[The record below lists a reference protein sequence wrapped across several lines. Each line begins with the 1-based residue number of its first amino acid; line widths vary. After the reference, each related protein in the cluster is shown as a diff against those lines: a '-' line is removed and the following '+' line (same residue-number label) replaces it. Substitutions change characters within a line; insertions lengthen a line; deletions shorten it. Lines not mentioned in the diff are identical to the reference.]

1 MVSVWTD
8 TATAVLGAGCMKFVT
23 LFLKTENV
31 HLLKDVGMIPY
42 FLHKN
47 YGWDCSVA
55 TYQNSPEYPYLTD
68 EVRGLRLDFIKRTR
82 LGKIVDGIRYLKA
95 HAAEI
100 DVLNLYHLNLSTY
113 FYELAFRKY
122 NQSGKIYLKLD
133 MNPVGL
139 KTCLAKDLRG
149 LIKRASIR
157 RADIVSVE
165 TTVLQKEL
173 IKHFGQKIIYITNGY
188 FDRTT
193 SSQDGKAL
201 PFEKENVILTVGNL
215 GTKEKAT
222 DVLLAAFA
230 KSAPYHD
237 WTLKLIG
244 PVAEQFKPQ
253 ITDFYEQYP
262 QLKEQVQFLGSIHD
276 KERLMNEYRRAKVFA
291 LPSRSE
297 SFGIVLV
304 EAASQGCYLVTT
316 DMVPAGYDVNGN
328 GRFGLVVPAND
339 IDALSKALENL
350 FTVNRNWNNDAEKIA
365 AHAKE
370 AFCWNTIIERLYQA
384 ISAHF

>member
-1 MVSVWTD
+1 MR
-8 TATAVLGAGCMKFVT
+8 FVT

-42 FLHKN
+42 FLHKK
-47 YGWDCSVA
+47 YGWDCTVA
-55 TYQNSPEYPYLTD
+55 SYQNSEAYPYLED
-68 EVRGLRLDFIKRTR
+68 EVRGLRLNFVNKTVF
-82 LGKIVDGIRYLKA
+82 GKIYDGIRYLKV

-113 FYELAFRKY
+113 FFELAYRAY
-122 NQSGKIYLKLD
+122 NRRGKIYLKLD

-139 KTCLAKDLRG
+139 KTCLAGNLRG

-165 TTVLQKEL
+165 TKMLQKEL
-173 IKHFGQKIIYITNGY
+173 VKHFGQKIIYLTNGY
-188 FDRTT
+188 FERAA
-193 SSQDGKAL
+193 SSQDQAAL
-201 PFEKENVILTVGNL
+201 PFKKENILLTVGNL

-222 DVLLAAFA
+222 DILLAAFA
-230 KSAPYHD
+230 KSASHHD

-244 PVAEQFKPQ
+244 PVAEQFQPKLK
-253 ITDFYEQYP
+253 DFYEHYP
-262 QLKEQVQFLGSIHD
+262 QLKERVQFLGSIRD
-276 KERLMNEYRRAKVFA
+276 KERLMNEYRRAKVFV

-304 EAASQGCYLVTT
+304 EAASQGCYLITT

-328 GRFGLVVPAND
+328 GRFGLVVPVND
-339 IDALSKALENL
+339 SNALSETFKNL
-350 FTVNRNWNNDAEKIA
+350 FTVNRFWDQEAEKIA
-365 AHAKE
+365 AYAKE
-370 AFCWNTIIERLYQA
+370 AFCWDTITEQLYQA
-384 ISAHF
+384 VSTHFQ

>member
-1 MVSVWTD
+1 
-8 TATAVLGAGCMKFVT
+8 MKFVT

-55 TYQNSPEYPYLTD
+55 TYQNSAEYPYVMD
-68 EVRGLRLDFIKRTR
+68 EVRGLRLDFVKRTR
-82 LGKIVDGIRYLKA
+82 LGRIVDGIRYLKA

-173 IKHFGQKIIYITNGY
+173 VKHFGQKIIYITNGY

-201 PFEKENVILTVGNL
+201 PFKKENVILTVGNL

-230 KSAPYHD
+230 KSAPHHD

-244 PVAEQFKPQ
+244 PVAEQFKTE

-262 QLKEQVQFLGSIHD
+262 QLKERVQFLGSIHD
-276 KERLMNEYRRAKVFA
+276 KERLMNEYRSAKVFA

-350 FTVNRNWNNDAEKIA
+350 CTVNRNWNNDAEKIA

-370 AFCWNTIIERLYQA
+370 AFCWYTIIERLYQA

>member
-1 MVSVWTD
+1 
-8 TATAVLGAGCMKFVT
+8 
-23 LFLKTENV
+23 
-31 HLLKDVGMIPY
+31 MIPY

-47 YGWDCSVA
+47 YGWDCVIA
-55 TYQNSPEYPYLTD
+55 TRQNCAEYSYLAN
-68 EVRGLRLDFIKRTR
+68 EVRGLRLDFVKQTR
-82 LGKIVDGIRYLKA
+82 LGRIFDGIRYLKA
-95 HAAEI
+95 HASEI

-122 NQSGKIYLKLD
+122 NRTGKIYLKLD

-157 RADIVSVE
+157 RADVVSVE

-173 IKHFGQKIIYITNGY
+173 VKHFGQKIIYLTNGY
-188 FDRTT
+188 FDRTA
-193 SSQDGKAL
+193 SLPDQKAL

-230 KSAPYHD
+230 KSAPHHD

-244 PVAEQFKPQ
+244 PVAEQFQPE
-253 ITDFYEQYP
+253 IADFYGRYP
-262 QLKEQVQFLGSIHD
+262 QLKERVKFLGSIHD
-276 KERLMNEYRRAKVFA
+276 KERLMNEYRKAKVFA

-328 GRFGLVVPAND
+328 GRFGLVVPADD

-350 FTVNRNWNNDAEKIA
+350 FTVNRFWDKEAEEITA
-365 AHAKE
+365 YAKE
-370 AFCWNTIIERLYQA
+370 AFRWDAIIDRLYQA
-384 ISAHF
+384 IKAHF

>member
-1 MVSVWTD
+1 MLILSS
-8 TATAVLGAGCMKFVT
+8 GAYCMKFVT

-47 YGWDCSVA
+47 YGWDCVVA
-55 TYQNSPEYPYLTD
+55 TRQNCAEYSYLAN
-68 EVRGLRLDFIKRTR
+68 EVRGLRLDFVKQTR
-82 LGKIVDGIRYLKA
+82 LGRIFDGIRYLKA

-122 NQSGKIYLKLD
+122 NRTGKIYLKLD

-157 RADIVSVE
+157 RADVVSVE

-173 IKHFGQKIIYITNGY
+173 VKHFGQKIIYLTNGY
-188 FDRTT
+188 FDRTA
-193 SSQDGKAL
+193 SLPDQKAL

-230 KSAPYHD
+230 ESAPHHD

-244 PVAEQFKPQ
+244 PVAEQFQPE
-253 ITDFYEQYP
+253 IADFYGRYP
-262 QLKEQVQFLGSIHD
+262 QLKERVQFLGSIHD
-276 KERLMNEYRRAKVFA
+276 KKRLMNEYRKAKVFA

-328 GRFGLVVPAND
+328 GRFGLVVPADD

-350 FTVNRNWNNDAEKIA
+350 FTVNRFWDKEAEEIA
-365 AHAKE
+365 AYAKE
-370 AFCWNTIIERLYQA
+370 AFCWDAIIELLYQA